1 MGSLQNDKVSSDS
14 SASHVTEEMTAEG
27 EIDMRD
33 LIAHNLQKLRN
44 NRGLSLVTLSAR
56 SRVSYWTL
64 QEVELG
70 RALPTIEVLWK
81 VARVLGVPCDAFV
94 ETAEAVPVAAAQG
107 RVADS
112 H

>member
-1 MGSLQNDKVSSDS
+1 MGSLQKEKVSSDS
-14 SASHVTEEMTAEG
+14 RASHVTEEMTAEG

-33 LIAHNLQKLRN
+33 LVAHNLQKLRN

-64 QEVELG
+64 QEVEQE

-81 VARVLGVPCDAFV
+81 VGRVLGVPC
-94 ETAEAVPVAAAQG
+94 ERSWNPRRLSR
-107 RVADS
+107 RVKQT

>member
-1 MGSLQNDKVSSDS
+1 MGSLQNDKAS
-14 SASHVTEEMTAEG
+14 SAFRASHAPAEMTAEG

-44 NRGLSLVTLSAR
+44 NSGLSLMTLSAR

-81 VARVLGVPCDAFV
+81 VARVLRVPCDAFV
-94 ETAEAVPVAAAQG
+94 ETPDSPPRLASMAGVATQ
-107 RVADS
+107 R
-112 H
+112 